1 MPRLRSLLAASA
13 LAAFVILRTDA
24 GAQRPLK
31 VYISADMEGV
41 AGIVSME
48 QLGPPSP
55 DYEWAR
61 RLMTAEVNSAIT
73 AAFDAGATQV
83 VVSDGHGS
91 HTNLHADEID
101 QRASLITGAPSPL
114 GMIEGMDSTFGAVIF
129 VGFHAR
135 ASTAGAVIDHTYT
148 GTITDMTLNGEPVGE
163 YGMSAA
169 VAGYYG
175 VPVVFISGDS
185 AVTDQARAF
194 IPGIETVVTKQGI
207 TRFAER
213 TISPQASRAA
223 IAAGVRTALARRSQI
238 RPVHITSPVTLAV
251 ELTNTGYADNVAMI
265 PGSHRTGARTV
276 TYVAPDMVQ
285 AYRVSRLMMM
295 LAH

>member
-1 MPRLRSLLAASA
+1 
-13 LAAFVILRTDA
+13 
-24 GAQRPLK
+24 
-31 VYISADMEGV
+31 
-41 AGIVSME
+41 ME

-73 AAFDAGATQV
+73 AAFDAGATEV

-114 GMIEGMDSTFGAVIF
+114 GMIEGIDSSFGAVIF

-185 AVTDQARAF
+185 AVSGPGSRIHSGHRDGNNKGRVHALHRTDDQSPSITYGDRGRSAEAARAAQRNPTGSYHN
-194 IPGIETVVTKQGI
+194 PGH
-207 TRFAER
+207 A
-213 TISPQASRAA
+213 
-223 IAAGVRTALARRSQI
+223 
-238 RPVHITSPVTLAV
+238 
-251 ELTNTGYADNVAMI
+251 
-265 PGSHRTGARTV
+265 
-276 TYVAPDMVQ
+276 
-285 AYRVSRLMMM
+285 RVSSPIR
-295 LAH
+295 ATPTTWP

>member
-1 MPRLRSLLAASA
+1 MSRFRSLLAAFA
-13 LAAFVILRTDA
+13 LAAFAGLHTDA
-24 GAQRPLK
+24 TAQRPLK

-41 AGIVSME
+41 AGISSMQ

-61 RLMTAEVNSAIT
+61 KLMTAEVDSAIS
-73 AAFDAGATQV
+73 AAFEAGANQV

-114 GMIEGMDSTFGAVIF
+114 GMIEGIDSTFGAVIF

-148 GTITDMTLNGEPVGE
+148 GTITDMTLNGQSVGE

-185 AVTDQARAF
+185 AVTEQARTL
-194 IPGIETVVTKQGI
+194 IPGIETVVTKNGI
-207 TRFAER
+207 ARFAEW
-213 TISPQASRAA
+213 TISPQASRLA
-223 IAAGVRTALARRSQI
+223 IAAGVRKALQRRGQI
-238 RPVHITSPVTLAV
+238 RPVHITTPITLGI

-265 PGSHRTGARTV
+265 PGSRRTGARTV